1 MNNMKKNLLVARIVV
16 MVIGILVGVLL
27 LVLGSILKPSTVAT
41 IIHWGLIIYGI
52 IIVISN
58 IPGLISGIAN
68 VNKAAGVFD
77 LICSILGIALGAAM
91 IFYQGSILVA
101 LVAIYLIVFPVV
113 RVLMA
118 EQKVEQLKREALRI
132 ALGVVL
138 LVFVP
143 ALLDAAFTLVHLLLL
158 IAGWAVIALSA
169 IFGVIEIV
177 RISMAKEIKA
187 PENGHVYVDF
197 EEKKD

>member
-1 MNNMKKNLLVARIVV
+1 MKKNLLVARIAVT
-16 MVIGILVGVLL
+16 VIGVLVGVLL

-52 IIVISN
+52 IIIIGN

-77 LICSILGIALGAAM
+77 LICSVLGIGLGAAM
-91 IFYQGSILVA
+91 VFYQGSILVA
-101 LVAIYLIVFPVV
+101 LVAIYLIVFPLI
-113 RVLMA
+113 RVLLA

-132 ALGVVL
+132 VLGVVL

-143 ALLDAAFTLVHLLLL
+143 SLLGAAFEIVHLLLV
-158 IAGWAVIALSA
+158 ISGWVVIALSVL
-169 IFGVIEIV
+169 FGAIEII
-177 RISMAKEIKA
+177 RIATAKEIKVA
-187 PENGHVYVDF
+187 NADHVVVDF
-197 EEKKD
+197 TEKKD

>member
-101 LVAIYLIVFPVV
+101 LVAVYLIVFPLV
-113 RVLMA
+113 RVLLADQKA
-118 EQKVEQLKREALRI
+118 EQFKRELLRI
-132 ALGVVL
+132 VLGVVL

-143 ALLDAAFTLVHLLLL
+143 SLVGAAFTLVHLLLV
-158 IAGWAVIALSA
+158 IGGWIVIALST

-177 RISMAKEIKA
+177 RIAAAKEVKA
-187 PENGHVYVDF
+187 PENGHIYVDF
-197 EEKKD
+197 EEKQD

>member
-1 MNNMKKNLLVARIVV
+1 MKKNLLVARIAV

-52 IIVISN
+52 IIIIGN

-68 VNKAAGVFD
+68 IKKAAGVFD
-77 LICSILGIALGAAM
+77 LVCSVLGIALGAAM

-101 LVAIYLIVFPVV
+101 LVAVYLIVFPLI
-113 RVLMA
+113 RVLLA
-118 EQKVEQLKREALRI
+118 DQKVEQLKRELIRI
-132 ALGVVL
+132 VLGVVL

-143 ALLDAAFTLVHLLLL
+143 SLVGAAFTLVHLLLV
-158 IAGWAVIALSA
+158 IGGWVVIALSTL
-169 IFGVIEIV
+169 FGVIEIV
-177 RISMAKEIKA
+177 RIATAKEIKA
-187 PENGHVYVDF
+187 PESGHIYVDF